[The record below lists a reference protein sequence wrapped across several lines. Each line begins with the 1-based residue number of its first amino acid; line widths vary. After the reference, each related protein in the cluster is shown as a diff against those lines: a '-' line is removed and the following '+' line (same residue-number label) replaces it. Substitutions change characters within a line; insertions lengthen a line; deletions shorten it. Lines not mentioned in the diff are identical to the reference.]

1 MLVTRK
7 SQWSGKL
14 NQLELPVTAQQI
26 EDWRN
31 GRSGLIQQAFP
42 QLTADQR
49 EFLMTGVT
57 AQEWEEMFPEGEED

>member
-1 MLVTRK
+1 MLVIRK

-57 AQEWEEMFPEGEED
+57 AQEWEEMFPAGEGE